1 MAYVLVYHTNA
12 PKNTRSFAVKPVTWL
27 RFILAFE
34 RFMRSFTVYFCE
46 LLLLLFF
53 QLKKELSDALLAA
66 EHERNNF
73 RNEVRFVKN
82 GFST

>member
-34 RFMRSFTVYFCE
+34 RFMRSFTVYFCK
-46 LLLLLFF
+46 LLLLFF